1 MNLTMRRKSALVQA
15 AERGLAPKPSRADYI
30 VAAVVVVG
38 AVIVVLAAMG
48 VV

>member
-1 MNLTMRRKSALVQA
+1 MNLTMRQKSALVQA

-38 AVIVVLAAMG
+38 AVIVVLAAVGMI
-48 VV
+48 

>member
-1 MNLTMRRKSALVQA
+1 MNLTMRQRSALVQA

-38 AVIVVLAAMG
+38 AVIVVLAAVG